1 MRLNS
6 RHTTQIPFG
15 YIILK
20 LHKIVAAS
28 FQRKLNH
35 ISKLILSSRQIFFD
49 TIRGLDKI
57 GTLFLVFMRNFLSG
71 NSCEQFFV
79 KELL

>member
-15 YIILK
+15 YIILE

-35 ISKLILSSRQIFFD
+35 ISKLIRSSRQIFFD
-49 TIRGLDKI
+49 TIRGLDEI
-57 GTLFLVFMRNFLSG
+57 GTFFLFFMRNCLSG